1 MKKTLLLV
9 LSCCVLTLGAGAA
22 ETQKIA
28 TIDLRKVF
36 DNYWRTK
43 QADAKLKDDAAE
55 LEKDRKTMVDQFQK
69 SEVAYRKLVDAA
81 SDPAISSAEKE
92 KRQKDAETELLGLRD
107 FEAKIKQF
115 DATSRATLGEKQRR
129 IRDNILTEI
138 RDTIKLKVK
147 AVGYTLVLDSAAETP
162 NGTPIILFNTGNDDL
177 TDVVLK
183 ELNMTAP
190 ATPAPASPAK

>member
-81 SDPAISSAEKE
+81 SDPAPT
-92 KRQKDAETELLGLRD
+92 R
-107 FEAKIKQF
+107 
-115 DATSRATLGEKQRR
+115 
-129 IRDNILTEI
+129 
-138 RDTIKLKVK
+138 
-147 AVGYTLVLDSAAETP
+147 
-162 NGTPIILFNTGNDDL
+162 
-177 TDVVLK
+177 
-183 ELNMTAP
+183 
-190 ATPAPASPAK
+190 